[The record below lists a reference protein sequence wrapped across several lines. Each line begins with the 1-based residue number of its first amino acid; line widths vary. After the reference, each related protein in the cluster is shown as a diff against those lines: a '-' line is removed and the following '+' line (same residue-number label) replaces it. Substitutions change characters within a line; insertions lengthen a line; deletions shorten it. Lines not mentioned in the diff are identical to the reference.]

1 MKKSFIL
8 LISLLSIITS
18 CSNDPR
24 SKLSQ
29 TGNFGETVENT
40 ANSKDAIAAY
50 DTIEQTGTNETG
62 IFSGTIANY
71 CKGEGCWMTLEN
83 GSKQAILVD
92 IEDKAFV
99 LPRKIEG
106 KKAYIKG
113 TMVKDSTDIKILAK
127 GILIQ

>member
-1 MKKSFIL
+1 MKKLLTIISF
-8 LISLLSIITS
+8 SFFAFA

-29 TGNFGETVENT
+29 IGNFGETIENT
-40 ANSKDAIAAY
+40 NDSKDAITVY
-50 DTIEQTGTNETG
+50 NNIEQTGTKETG

-71 CKGEGCWMTLEN
+71 CKGEGCWLSLEN
-83 GSKQAILVD
+83 GNKQPILVD

-106 KKAYIKG
+106 KKAYVKG
-113 TMVKDSTDIKILAK
+113 TMVKDNTEIKILAK

>member
-1 MKKSFIL
+1 MRKTVLL
-8 LISLLSIITS
+8 LITFIALSIS

-29 TGNFGETVENT
+29 TGNFGETIENT
-40 ANSKDAIAAY
+40 NDSKDAIAAY
-50 DTIEQTGTNETG
+50 STIEQTDTNETG

-83 GSKQAILVD
+83 GSKQPILVD

-106 KKAYIKG
+106 KKAYVKG
-113 TMVKDSTDIKILAK
+113 TMVKDSTEIKILAK

>member
-1 MKKSFIL
+1 MKKL
-8 LISLLSIITS
+8 LAIISCLFFAFA

-24 SKLSQ
+24 SKIAQ
-29 TGNFGETVENT
+29 TGNFGEIIENT
-40 ANSKDAIAAY
+40 NDSKNAIAANN
-50 DTIEQTGTNETG
+50 TIEQTGASETG

-71 CKGEGCWMTLEN
+71 CKGEGCWLSLEN
-83 GSKQAILVD
+83 GSKQPILVD
-92 IEDKAFV
+92 IEDNAFV

-113 TMVKDSTDIKILAK
+113 TMVKTSTEIKILAK